1 VNPWRVGRKL
11 GRTLYIQ
18 IGTDAGYYDTFIGL
32 MESPALAAEVC
43 KAMNHWMQCDCLE
56 DCYAHR
62 HYNVETE
69 MDDRGR
75 VTTRH
80 IPKDS
85 AVVVAPDVDQ
95 EREAD
100 QCYEEPLKEL
110 AHSSVLP
117 DDGGS
122 SVVTVD
128 GDDAVDV
135 VPDDHGSV
143 LAPPAQADLP
153 VVPLDSLGDEAG
165 TRDA

>member
-18 IGTDAGYYDTFIGL
+18 IGTDAGYHDTFIGL

-43 KAMNHWMQCDCLE
+43 KAMNHWIQCDCLE

-62 HYNVETE
+62 HYDVETE

-75 VTTRH
+75 VVTRH
-80 IPKDS
+80 IPRGS
-85 AVVVAPDVDQ
+85 AVVVTPDVDQ
-95 EREAD
+95 ECEPD
-100 QCYEEPLKEL
+100 QSDQEPLKEL
-110 AHSSVLP
+110 HRSVFP

-122 SVVTVD
+122 PVVAVD

-135 VPDDHGSV
+135 VPDDHGPV
-143 LAPPAQADLP
+143 LAPPAQTDLP
-153 VVPLDSLGDEAG
+153 VVPLDSLGNEAG